1 MQDSRSFTAELRRLT
16 QSRHDLWRLAACGV
30 TRSDASITSLVHV
43 DAYTSETPRR
53 RVLLLAGLD
62 GEVRGVELAMA
73 TLRRIAST
81 SDGGPSEMLAVS
93 AIPCANPDGL
103 GVGRENDAGGIP
115 SRGYPPTNGFF
126 DHPANPESR
135 YLWRWIG
142 FQAPDLVLE
151 LAHGEELGWE
161 SNDAAAALGVALDA
175 RRLDEGD
182 GLLEALGTGLPNG
195 LGATPGL
202 RLTCPTE
209 AIDDAFDRLT
219 AALSSEPKQA
229 SPARLALDSR
239 RARSPLQVARA
250 LASVYGGKLEP
261 VVYTQGVAISG
272 RLRLAAL
279 DGTADETA
287 AGVKALVEPLV
298 PRIADAFGSPPE
310 TASIAGVVWA
320 DELARATGDP
330 GDSAVLLEAA
340 RLYRPRGEG
349 RPPYPADEDFRVEDM
364 FFAGATLGRAF
375 AVTGDRAYA
384 DVLADFM
391 AATPTQQPN
400 GLFWHC
406 LSAPYFWGRG
416 NGFAAMGLAETLT
429 YLPTDHPSRAAV
441 LAMYRRQ
448 MEALPE
454 FQEPSGMYRQIL
466 DFAGSY
472 QEHTATC
479 MIGYAMARGLRLG
492 WLDGSYSRPLALAW
506 QGVSERTDDA
516 GNVVDGCTGTGV
528 QSSLRDYLDRPAIF
542 GLDDRTGSMALW
554 FAIEME
560 RISREG

>member
-1 MQDSRSFTAELRRLT
+1 MQDSRSFTAELRRLV
-16 QSRHDLWRLAACGV
+16 QSRPDVWRLSACGV
-30 TRSDASITSLVHV
+30 TRSDTSIASLVHA
-43 DAYTSETPRR
+43 DAYTSEAPRR

-73 TLRRIAST
+73 TLRRIAS
-81 SDGGPSEMLAVS
+81 SGSGSPSELLAVS

-103 GVGRENDAGGIP
+103 GVGRENHAGGIP
-115 SRGYPPTNGFF
+115 SRGYPPTSGFF

-142 FQAPDLVLE
+142 FLAPDLVLE
-151 LAHGEELGWE
+151 LAHGEDVGWE
-161 SNDAAAALGVALDA
+161 SNNAAASLGVALGA
-175 RRLDEGD
+175 LPLDEGD

-195 LGATPGL
+195 LGAIPGL
-202 RLTCPTE
+202 RLTCPAEATE
-209 AIDDAFDRLT
+209 GAFDRLT
-219 AALSSEPKQA
+219 AALSGEPKHA
-229 SPARLALDSR
+229 SPARLALDGR
-239 RARSPLQVARA
+239 RARSPIQVARA
-250 LASVYGGKLEP
+250 LASVYGRTLEP

-279 DGTADETA
+279 DGKVDETA

-298 PRIADAFGSPPE
+298 PHIVDAFGSPPQ
-310 TASIAGVVWA
+310 TASMAGVVWA
-320 DELARATGDP
+320 DELSRVTGDQA
-330 GDSAVLLEAA
+330 DSAILVEAA

-384 DVLADFM
+384 DLLGDFI
-391 AATPTQQPN
+391 AATPTQQPT

-406 LSAPYFWGRG
+406 LSSPYFWGRG

-429 YLPTDHPSRAAV
+429 YLPTDHPSRPAV
-441 LAMYRRQ
+441 LAMYQRH
-448 MEALPE
+448 MEVLPE
-454 FQEPSGMYRQIL
+454 FQEPSGMYRQVL

-542 GLDDRTGSMALW
+542 GFDDRTGSMALW

-560 RISREG
+560 RLSREG